1 VTAQAGLSSPAAAP
15 DLTGRRPTRRPRGR
29 REGRW
34 AFAFISPW
42 VFGFIVFTA
51 GPMVASLV
59 LSFTRYD
66 LVNAPQAVGLE
77 NYRELMSDPKLM
89 TAIRNTVFY
98 TALHVPLSLLLS
110 LGLAMGL
117 VRLSRG
123 AGFFRTLVYLPVMT
137 PPVAI
142 GAMFLL
148 LLNGRTGLVNEVL
161 AWVGITGP
169 AWTTDPTWIKPGLVL
184 MSLWTV
190 GGTAVIYLAALR
202 DVPVHL
208 YEAVTLDGANAWQRF
223 RHVTL
228 PMISGTIYF
237 TIVVNTIAS
246 LQSFTEVYTMY
257 FGNSATSSGSGDA
270 ALMYAVYLFQE
281 AFQFLRMG
289 YASAMAWLLFVV
301 ILVITL
307 IQVYVA
313 KRHVYYEGS

>member
-1 VTAQAGLSSPAAAP
+1 MTAQAAP
-15 DLTGRRPTRRPRGR
+15 PPTATEVARPVRRSRRPRGR

-34 AFAFISPW
+34 ALAFISPW
-42 VFGFIVFTA
+42 VIGFVVFTA

-66 LVNAPQAVGLE
+66 LVNAPQAVGLD
-77 NYRELMSDPKLM
+77 NYRELVGDDKVR
-89 TAIRNTVFY
+89 TAIRNTMFY
-98 TALHVPLSLLLS
+98 TVLHVPLSLLLA
-110 LGLAMGL
+110 LGLALML

-123 AGFFRTLVYLPVMT
+123 QGFFRTLVYLPVMT

-161 AWVGITGP
+161 SWVGISGP
-169 AWTTDPTWIKPGLVL
+169 AWTTDPAWIKPGLVL

-202 DVPVHL
+202 DVPAHL
-208 YEAVTLDGANAWQRF
+208 YEAVTLDGASAWQRF

-237 TIVVNTIAS
+237 TLVVNTIAS

-257 FGNSATSSGSGDA
+257 FGNRATSGTTGDA
-270 ALMYAVYLFQE
+270 ALLYSVLLFQE
-281 AFQFLRMG
+281 AFQYLHMG
-289 YASAMAWLLFVV
+289 YASAMAWLLFLV

-307 IQVYVA
+307 IQVRVA
-313 KRHVYYEGS
+313 RSHVYYEGS

>member
-1 VTAQAGLSSPAAAP
+1 MTTQAALPPTAVTRATS
-15 DLTGRRPTRRPRGR
+15 RRGRRPRGR

-34 AFAFISPW
+34 ALAFISPW
-42 VFGFIVFTA
+42 VIGFVVFTA

-66 LVNAPQAVGLE
+66 LVNAPRAVGLE
-77 NYRELMSDPKLM
+77 NYRELLGDPKLV
-89 TAIRNTVFY
+89 TAIRNTMVY
-98 TALHVPLSLLLS
+98 TALHVPLALLLA
-110 LGLAMGL
+110 LGIALAL

-123 AGFFRTLVYLPVMT
+123 QGFFRTLVYLPVMT

-161 AWVGITGP
+161 SWVGVAGP
-169 AWTTDPTWIKPGLVL
+169 AWTTDPAWIKPGLVL

-208 YEAVTLDGANAWQRF
+208 YEAVTLDGAGAWQRF

-237 TIVVNTIAS
+237 TLVVNTIAS

-257 FGNSATSSGSGDA
+257 FGNRATAGSSGDA

-281 AFQFLRMG
+281 AFQFLHMG
-289 YASAMAWLLFVV
+289 YASAMAWLLFAV

-307 IQVYVA
+307 IQVRVA
-313 KRHVYYEGS
+313 RSHVYYEGS